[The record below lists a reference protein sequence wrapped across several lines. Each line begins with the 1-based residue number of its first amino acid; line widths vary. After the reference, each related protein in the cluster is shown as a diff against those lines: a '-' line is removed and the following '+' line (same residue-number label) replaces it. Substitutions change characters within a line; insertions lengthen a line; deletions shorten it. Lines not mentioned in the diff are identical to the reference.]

1 MRARVAIFICVIT
14 ISLGLLIWRYK
25 SAHDAS
31 KAPAS
36 DAQATPAEGEGA
48 SPASLAGPTKVY
60 AHNLMLR
67 KGPNFRVYVRW
78 LRGEM
83 VRTRKDVNPSFDDP
97 DSFVLDI
104 KAGVLRE
111 NSDPLRSYAHKLWS
125 AQRGKRVTRLRRQR
139 ALPQPLTPEPC
150 RMACRFIT
158 PDQQPQRNSYDAN
171 ENSYTARVRQPC

>member
-67 KGPNFRVYVRW
+67 KGPNFRIYVRW
-78 LRGEM
+78 LRGKM
-83 VRTRKDVNPSFDDP
+83 VRTRHDVNPTFDDP
-97 DSFVLDI
+97 ESFVLDI
-104 KAGVLRE
+104 KAGVVRANIGRYRQLPQCGR
-111 NSDPLRSYAHKLWS
+111 
-125 AQRGKRVTRLRRQR
+125 RGKLAAEKHYAFGRR
-139 ALPQPLTPEPC
+139 E
-150 RMACRFIT
+150 
-158 PDQQPQRNSYDAN
+158 PDQAERNSA
-171 ENSYTARVRQPC
+171 